1 VAASSPAKVSASSP
15 AKVATSSPAK
25 VAASSPAKVAASS
38 PTKVAAS
45 SPAKVSVPSPAKVK
59 SVHCNNG
66 DNCNPVEQ
74 ECICDCLGCTDAVM
88 QSLGVSRQ
96 KKSTRS
102 LSLSS
107 SSSEGSYRKK
117 LFMGENIRVVGKA
130 SPQKAMF

>member
-1 VAASSPAKVSASSP
+1 MAASSPSKVAASSPAKVSP
-15 AKVATSSPAK
+15 
-25 VAASSPAKVAASS
+25 SSPAKVAASS

-66 DNCNPVEQ
+66 DNCNLVEQ

-96 KKSTRS
+96 KKSPRS

-107 SSSEGSYRKK
+107 SSSERSYRKK
-117 LFMGENIRVVGKA
+117 LFLGENIRVVGKA
-130 SPQKAMF
+130 SPQKAIF